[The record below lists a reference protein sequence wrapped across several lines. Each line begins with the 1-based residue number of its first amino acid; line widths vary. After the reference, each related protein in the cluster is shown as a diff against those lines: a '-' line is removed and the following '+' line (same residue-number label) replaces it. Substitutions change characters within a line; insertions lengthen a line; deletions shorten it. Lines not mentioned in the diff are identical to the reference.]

1 MPRII
6 IGLGIAFLSAVA
18 CAQSPP
24 TFRAG
29 VSLVHVDVGVTE
41 NGDRIITGLSQ
52 DDFRVFDEGQ
62 AQVITGFLAEEQSLD
77 LILLFDI
84 SSSMRIQVAN
94 IARAAREAFHELR
107 QGDQVSVMTFTSRA
121 TVVSPL
127 TTDLESVEHSIR
139 GILDHKFRGNTQIR
153 EGIYEAADYFIGS
166 ERSQRRRAILVITDN
181 IGGHKR
187 SEAAVVTNLW
197 EADAV
202 LSGIVVP
209 PRRSRGVSNDP
220 FGLIGESLLAKMF
233 AGIDGIAQKTG
244 GDALHSDA
252 PGAGLSQMMHRIRSR
267 YSLYYRMPD
276 GTPGS
281 FRSIRVELAS
291 GAAVR
296 FPGAHVSARR
306 GYRLSQP

>member
-1 MPRII
+1 M
-6 IGLGIAFLSAVA
+6 
-18 CAQSPP
+18 
-24 TFRAG
+24 
-29 VSLVHVDVGVTE
+29 DVGVT
-41 NGDRIITGLSQ
+41 GTDGRILTGLSQ
-52 DDFRVFDEGQ
+52 EDFRVLDEGQ
-62 AQVITGFLAEEQSLD
+62 VQVITGFLAEEQPID

-84 SSSMRIQVAN
+84 SGSMGSQ
-94 IARAAREAFHELR
+94 IAKIASAAREAFRELQ
-107 QGDQVSVMTFTSRA
+107 QGDRIAVMTFTSTA
-121 TVVSPL
+121 TVVAPL
-127 TTDLESVEHSIR
+127 TSDIESVEHSIR
-139 GILDHKFRGNTQIR
+139 GILDHRFRGNTQIR

-187 SEAAVVTNLW
+187 SEAEVVTNLW

-209 PRRSRGVSNDP
+209 PRKPRGARSFP
-220 FGLIGESLLAKMF
+220 FSEKMF

-244 GDALHSDA
+244 GDALRSDD

-267 YSLYYRMPD
+267 YSLYYRMPA

-291 GAAVR
+291 GAAAR
-296 FPGAHVSARR
+296 FPGARVSARR
-306 GYRLSQP
+306 GYRLRQP